1 MTGAIRLLQHTLT
14 IVEERGQ
21 SYGDASKLFNQIA
34 RRWSLT
40 LGVDVSAEQVVLCML
55 DLKLARLSNDPTHT
69 DSMVDVAGYAAV
81 LADVTKQ
88 SAKSSGGAHGR

>member
-1 MTGAIRLLQHTLT
+1 MSNAVRLLQHALT
-14 IVEERGQ
+14 VVEERGQ
-21 SYGDASKLFNQIA
+21 SYGDATTLFNQIA

-40 LGVDVSAEQVVLCML
+40 LGVEVNASQVVLCML

-81 LADVTKQ
+81 LADVLTQ
-88 SAKSSGGAHGR
+88 SGGAHGR

>member
-1 MTGAIRLLQHTLT
+1 MNNATRLLQHALT

-21 SYGDASKLFNQIA
+21 SYGDASKLFNLIA

-40 LGVDVSAEQVVLCML
+40 LGVEISPEQVVLCML

-81 LADVTKQ
+81 LAEVTKQ
-88 SAKSSGGAHGR
+88 SGGAHGR

>member
-1 MTGAIRLLQHTLT
+1 MSNAVRLLQHALT

-21 SYGDASKLFNQIA
+21 SYGDAAILFNQIA
-34 RRWSLT
+34 KRWSLT

-55 DLKLARLSNDPTHT
+55 DLKLARLSNDPTHI

-88 SAKSSGGAHGR
+88 SGGAHGR

>member
-1 MTGAIRLLQHTLT
+1 MNNATRLLQHALS

-21 SYGDASKLFNQIA
+21 SYGDATKLFNQIA

-40 LGVDVSAEQVVLCML
+40 LGVEISPEQVVLCML
-55 DLKLARLSNDPTHT
+55 DLKLARLSNNPTHT

-81 LADVTKQ
+81 LAEVTKQ
-88 SAKSSGGAHGR
+88 SGGAHGR